1 MKFSP
6 TVDLGTF
13 LANLHMCTFSI
24 QMSEF
29 YILVVLEWKH
39 DDFLRFEN
47 FSKNKKNWSFHPP
60 RTCLALLTPV
70 YIFYPNEWIFIF

>member
-1 MKFSP
+1 MIAFVITENFWKIEKKRMKFSP

-13 LANLHMCTFSI
+13 LANLHMCTFST

-29 YILVVLEWKH
+29 YSLVVLEWKH

-47 FSKNKKNWSFHPP
+47 FSKK
-60 RTCLALLTPV
+60 
-70 YIFYPNEWIFIF
+70 